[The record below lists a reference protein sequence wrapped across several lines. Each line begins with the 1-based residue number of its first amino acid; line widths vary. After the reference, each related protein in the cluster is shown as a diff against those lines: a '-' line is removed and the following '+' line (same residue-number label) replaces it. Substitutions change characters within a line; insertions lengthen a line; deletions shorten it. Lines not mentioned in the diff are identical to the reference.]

1 MTDFGPNELLNCNAN
16 GVFPMSDGPD
26 TDELFLV
33 DPKHRAVFPL
43 GELKISKS
51 LAKTVRTGR
60 FEVKV
65 NTAFTDVVLA
75 CADPGRIGSWINEP
89 IIDLYIQ
96 LYQLGHAHSVECWQG
111 GVLVGGLYGVSLRG
125 AFFGES
131 MFSRASNASK
141 TALVHLAGRL
151 SAGEFVLLDAQ
162 FMTDHLRTLGAVEI
176 SRDEYHERLA
186 DALNHEGNFTPEGYS
201 DLDFRSLVRPSS
213 GSSTTGTTQP
223 STQIS

>member
-1 MTDFGPNELLNCNAN
+1 MQGFGPNKLLNCYAN

-26 TDELFLV
+26 TEELFLV
-33 DPKHRAVFPL
+33 APKHRAVFPL
-43 GELKISKS
+43 GSLKISKS
-51 LAKTVRTGR
+51 LAKTVRAGR

-89 IIDLYIQ
+89 IIDLYTE
-96 LYQLGHAHSVECWQG
+96 LHKLGHAHSIECWQG
-111 GVLVGGLYGVSLRG
+111 GDLVGGLYGVSLRG

-131 MFSRASNASK
+131 MFSRASNTSK

-151 SAGEFVLLDAQ
+151 AAGGFVLLDAQ
-162 FMTDHLRTLGAVEI
+162 FMTKHLRTLGAVEI
-176 SRDEYHERLA
+176 SRDEYHKRLA
-186 DALNHEGNFTPEGYS
+186 NALNHEGNFTPQDYS
-201 DLDFRSLVRPSS
+201 DLDFRSRVRPSS
-213 GSSTTGTTQP
+213 SSSTTGTTQS